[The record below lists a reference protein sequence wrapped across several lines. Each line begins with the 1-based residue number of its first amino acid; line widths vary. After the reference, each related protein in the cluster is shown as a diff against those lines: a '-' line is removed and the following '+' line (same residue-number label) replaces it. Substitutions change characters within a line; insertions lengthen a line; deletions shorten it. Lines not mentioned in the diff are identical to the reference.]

1 MDLNRSGLN
10 SLEWSFS
17 KPQPSPVFYGVFLGV
32 EAFITK
38 MCCDPSAF
46 PVGGLGLGSA
56 LPPAA
61 PCSTG
66 KAHTAAPTSLPGAS
80 PQYLHSGNSV
90 PGACPALTWPDRW
103 HLRAIPPAPGPS
115 PVAAFRA
122 HQQKVLFRLPAA
134 PSAAVNQKYQDNR
147 AT

>member
-66 KAHTAAPTSLPGAS
+66 KAHTAAPASLPGAS
-80 PQYLHSGNSV
+80 AQYLHSGNSV

-103 HLRAIPPAPGPS
+103 HPPLPRDLLRSLPS
-115 PVAAFRA
+115 VPTSRRCSSGCPQHPVQR
-122 HQQKVLFRLPAA
+122 
-134 PSAAVNQKYQDNR
+134 
-147 AT
+147 